1 MSLTPGT
8 RFGAYEVLAPLGA
21 GGMGEVFRARDSQL
35 HREVALKVLP
45 KALAADELRVKRFKR
60 EAQLLAALN
69 HPGIAA
75 IYGIAEHDGLLALVL
90 ELVEGQDLS
99 ERIRRGPLPV
109 DEALDVGRK
118 IAEAL
123 EEAHERG
130 IVHRDLK
137 PSNVKLTPDGK
148 VKVLDFGLAKAFSD
162 DPSDPA
168 NPKLSDSPT
177 LTRQGTQ
184 AGMVMGTASY
194 MSPEQARGKP
204 VDKRTDVW
212 AFGVVLYEMLTG
224 KRLFDG
230 ETVSDV
236 LASVLRS
243 ELDWTAIPATTP
255 LPARRLLE
263 RCLERDPKRR
273 LRDIGEARL
282 ALEGA
287 PTLSRL
293 EMAPISGEVAAAPGR
308 ERTPKGF
315 FRSLLEFVREFSM
328 AHPVATVFIV
338 MILSIVLMTRRCASG
353 GNRPPETAAR
363 RAPGLRLRV
372 QLAEDKPLFDEQGS
386 AAVLSP
392 DGRTLAFVLG
402 EGPKTSLRLRRL
414 DALESTNVP
423 ESMGAKA
430 PFFSPDGQWVGFFAR
445 GRLMKAPVTGGAP
458 SEVGPVR
465 DSRGGAWG
473 ANDTIVFAPDSQG
486 GLMKISARGGTA
498 EPLTTADVKA
508 RERTHRWPAFLPG
521 GRDLLFAVQRFGE
534 EYDESTIEVVSVKSK
549 KRKLVHKGG
558 AYPRFARSGH
568 LLFARRGVL
577 YAARFD
583 PEELEL
589 SGAPRPV
596 VEGLMAST
604 GNEAVGDG
612 SAQFDVSAAGA
623 LLYRTGRLAAREA
636 QLQVLDAKGAPSF
649 IDERKHVFFS
659 RPRFS
664 PDARKVAVD
673 IDGQPGVHI
682 WIYDLSRREHTRL
695 TFDQNNIVPEWTP
708 DGRFVTFIS
717 TELALGTPSGPAGDA
732 IYFMSADGS
741 GPAELL
747 YRTQGEALFERSFSP
762 DGRMLATSLMNE
774 KTGVD
779 IVLLKLDGPLRKGVK
794 LSGPEPLVVTDADEA
809 FPTISPDG
817 KLLAYAAS
825 THSGDWRVFV
835 RPFPSGEGQ
844 REVGA
849 GVLPRWSGDGRTLY
863 YQGGGRLHSVPVEPR
878 AGGLPAIG
886 DARALF
892 DRVFEEKQQA
902 LEGFYDAAPDGKRF
916 AVIQFA
922 GGAEAGK
929 TDQATWCSRS
939 TGPTRS
945 RGCSRNEEGIE
956 GEGRRRRGDGRD
968 HEGRLPVSRAPRP

>member
-1 MSLTPGT
+1 
-8 RFGAYEVLAPLGA
+8 VLAPLGA

-45 KALAADELRVKRFKR
+45 AAFAAEPMRVGRFKR

-75 IYGIAEHDGLLALVL
+75 IYGIAEQDGVLALVL

-99 ERIRRGPLPV
+99 ERLRKGPLPQ

-236 LASVLRS
+236 LAAVLRS
-243 ELDWTAIPATTP
+243 ELDWAALPPLMP

-273 LRDIGEARL
+273 LRDIGEARV

-287 PTLSRL
+287 PLTQSRL
-293 EMAPISGEVAAAPGR
+293 EMAPISGEVAASAAPGR
-308 ERTPKGF
+308 ERHREGF
-315 FRSLLEFVREFSM
+315 VRSLFSFARDFGM

-338 MILSIVLMTRRCASG
+338 MILSIVVMTRRCSGG

-363 RAPGLRLRV
+363 RTPGLRLKV

-386 AAVLSP
+386 AAVISP
-392 DGRTLAFVLG
+392 DARTIAFVYG
-402 EGPKTSLRLRRL
+402 EGSKTALRLRRL
-414 DALESTNVP
+414 DSLDSINVP
-423 ESMGAKA
+423 ESFGAKG

-458 SEVGPVR
+458 SEIGPVR
-465 DSRGGAWG
+465 DARGGAWG
-473 ANDTIVFAPDSQG
+473 GNDTIVYSADTQG
-486 GLMKISARGGTA
+486 GLMKISARGGEA
-498 EPLTTADVKA
+498 EPLTTADPKT
-508 RERTHRWPAFLPG
+508 RERSHRWPTFLPG
-521 GRDLLFAVQRFGE
+521 TNSVLFAVQRFGE
-534 EYDESTIEVVSVKSK
+534 EYDESSIESVSLKSK
-549 KRKLVHKGG
+549 SRKLIHKGG
-558 AYPRFARSGH
+558 AYPRYARTGH
-568 LLFARRGVL
+568 LLFTRRGTL

-583 PEELEL
+583 AEEMEVK
-589 SGAPRPV
+589 GAPRPV
-596 VEGLMAST
+596 LEGLMSST

-612 SAQFDVSAAGA
+612 SAQYDISASGA
-623 LLYRTGRLAAREA
+623 LLYRTGRVAAREA

-664 PDARKVAVD
+664 PDAKRLAAD
-673 IDGQPGVHI
+673 IDSQPGVHI
-682 WIYDLSRREHTRL
+682 WIYDLLRREHTRL
-695 TFDQNNIVPEWTP
+695 TFEQNNIVPEWTP
-708 DGRFVTFIS
+708 DGRYVTFIS
-717 TELALGTPSGPAGDA
+717 TRRALGTPSGPAGDA

-747 YRTQGEALFERSFSP
+747 FRTEGEALFERSFSP
-762 DGRMLATSLMNE
+762 DGRLLAISLLQE
-774 KTGVD
+774 KTGSD
-779 IVLLKLDGPLRKGVK
+779 IVLLRLDGPLRKGVK
-794 LSGPEPLVVTDADEA
+794 VLGKPEPLVVGEAEEA
-809 FPTISPDG
+809 FPSVSPDG
-817 KLLAYAAS
+817 RLLAYATS
-825 THSGDWRVFV
+825 TNSGEWRVFV

-844 REVGA
+844 REVGT
-849 GVLPRWSGDGRTLY
+849 GVLPRWSSDSRALY
-863 YQGGGRLHSVPVEPR
+863 YQNGGRLHAVPVEPR
-878 AGGLPAIG
+878 GGGLPAIG

-902 LEGFYDAAPDGKRF
+902 LEGFYDVSPDGKRF

-922 GGAEAGK
+922 GGADAK
-929 TDQATWCSRS
+929 ADASHVVLAFDWTDEIKRMF
-939 TGPTRS
+939 
-945 RGCSRNEEGIE
+945 EK
-956 GEGRRRRGDGRD
+956 
-968 HEGRLPVSRAPRP
+968 